1 MPASS
6 QLDCQRSWRL
16 FRILPSEGFI
26 RSESATLPEREKRL
40 LPFLSVSDSG
50 ENRFNCRSALFE
62 YGILHHRLH
71 SFWRRNREIHPR
83 ATAPV
88 AFGIGQ
94 GKRLGSVDPDQR
106 AVDLLHITAVKALS
120 HKVLSPDVEG
130 LQRPDLIPIA
140 QRSGPHC
147 LTPDLEKHLFPYFPL
162 LRFSSW
168 RLQIPDLGRL
178 GMKAGRKKGEGVM
191 AEREPFSPLMNTS
204 FAQQKLLPPLQQ
216 SVTYGHPFLVSDAL
230 VHPVIQ
236 GRIGMM
242 SK

>member
-1 MPASS
+1 M
-6 QLDCQRSWRL
+6 
-16 FRILPSEGFI
+16 
-26 RSESATLPEREKRL
+26 PEREKSL

-94 GKRLGSVDPDQR
+94 GKRLGSVNPDQR
-106 AVDLLHITAVKALS
+106 TVDLLHIPTVKSLS
-120 HKVLSPDVEG
+120 HEVLGPDMEG
-130 LQRPDLIPIA
+130 LQGLDLIPIA
-140 QRSGPHC
+140 QRSGPDS
-147 LTPDLEKHLFPYFPL
+147 LAPDLEKHLLPYFPL
-162 LRFSSW
+162 LHFPSR

-178 GMKAGRKKGEGVM
+178 GMKAGRKKNEGIM

-204 FAQQKLLPPLQQ
+204 L
-216 SVTYGHPFLVSDAL
+216 T
-230 VHPVIQ
+230 
-236 GRIGMM
+236 
-242 SK
+242 